1 MRLLSDSIISPT
13 PGSAGKRKVNPNE
26 SGPAPNGLTGRMKP
40 EASTKK
46 GHVLMLS
53 EWTKDMVKGYYED
66 SAERAKAFVRSIRPS
81 AGDVQLLSIFRRAV
95 QLYSF
100 TGVWS
105 WIFLESWRMWIE
117 RQKESKWY
125 QSVETGGGFRYGGG
139 VRGDLEIW
147 VIEWG

>member
-1 MRLLSDSIISPT
+1 MLLQSDSIISPT

-53 EWTKDMVKGYYED
+53 KWTKGMVKGYYED
-66 SAERAKAFVRSIRPS
+66 SAERAKAFVQSIRPS

-105 WIFLESWRMWIE
+105 WIFLE
-117 RQKESKWY
+117 
-125 QSVETGGGFRYGGG
+125 G
-139 VRGDLEIW
+139 
-147 VIEWG
+147 